1 MKNSKINRTKDNER
15 KNMMGI
21 ILVYVMFSVSGL
33 LLLKIGTT
41 RAFSL
46 TLTEGNLDIK
56 ISGILLIGMC
66 LYLLA
71 LITSLI
77 AMKTIDLSIFYPI
90 SAGLG
95 YVLVCLL
102 SYLVLREHIT
112 RMQLGG
118 MLFILIGVVLMN
130 LRK

>member
-1 MKNSKINRTKDNER
+1 
-15 KNMMGI
+15 MMGI